1 MKRGLGSI
9 PLTEIQIKEAQKQS
23 LSAFEASRTLG
34 VSYNTYKKYARH
46 YGIMEDLK
54 NPTGIGIKKV
64 AKGPR
69 KPFDWSKKPDNI
81 SQEDWEIRL
90 KRRELKKKHVDKYH
104 NDNGDI
110 EYGCALYIITI
121 PKGTERFKYMDKWG
135 HLPIKIGISKDIV
148 KRYSKLILE
157 KSYAYSD
164 KDKWVEW
171 NDLAE
176 VINIIPFY
184 TYEECVRVESRIHAF
199 IKDYRIN
206 GLINKEGNKITE
218 LFDAPFEKITEAIEL
233 YATGWRSLKW
243 DSNEM
248 NNSYTFW

>member
-1 MKRGLGSI
+1 MKRGLGSK
-9 PLTEIQIKEAQKQS
+9 PLTEIEIKEAQSKS

-34 VSYNTYKKYARH
+34 VSYNTYKKYARQ

-54 NPTGIGIKKV
+54 NPSGVGLKRV
-64 AKGPR
+64 SRGNR
-69 KPFDWSKKPDNI
+69 KFNWDVKPKNI
-81 SQEDWEIRL
+81 SQEDWDIKLR
-90 KRRELKKKHVDKYH
+90 RRELKKKHIDKYH
-104 NDNGDI
+104 NDAGDI

-121 PKGTERFKYMDKWG
+121 PNGNKRLKYINKWG
-135 HLPIKIGISKDIV
+135 HLPVKIGISKDVV

-184 TYEECVRVESRIHAF
+184 TYDECVRVESRIHAY
-199 IKDYRIN
+199 IKDYRIE
-206 GLINKEGNKITE
+206 GLVNKKGNKICE
-218 LFDAPFEKITEAIEL
+218 LFDAPFEKINEAIDT
-233 YATGWRSLKW
+233 YTTGWRSLNW
-243 DSNEM
+243 DSTEM
-248 NNSYTFW
+248 NNIHTFW